1 MQIKKKKP
9 APYTDWEQYIHQRAP
24 PVDIHENMT
33 LDEKIVHFEAKADK
47 YLKRVRCCMWF
58 FLITGVWFIG
68 NALYSFHESR
78 NWSRFIAV
86 ASGKLP

>member
-1 MQIKKKKP
+1 
-9 APYTDWEQYIHQRAP
+9 
-24 PVDIHENMT
+24 MT

-86 ASGKLP
+86 ASGKLPWPTPPEERE